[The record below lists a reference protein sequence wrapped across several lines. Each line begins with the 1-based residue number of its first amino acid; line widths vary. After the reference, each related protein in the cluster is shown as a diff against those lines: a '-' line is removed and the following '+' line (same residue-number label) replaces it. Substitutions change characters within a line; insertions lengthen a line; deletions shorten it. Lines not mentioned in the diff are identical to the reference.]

1 MNRHFKG
8 VWIPK
13 EIYLDETLSWTEK
26 ILLIEIHSL
35 QGEEGCYASNQYLAG
50 FLGIKETSLAN
61 LITRLKNSGRL
72 TVDGYGY
79 SRRLFVELSQ
89 KNESDVK
96 VTEQTEESLQEC
108 NILSQKSERVS
119 QKNETPIYRINNT
132 ENNTEIKG
140 EPTNG
145 LTIFRKYYPHLTL
158 HLFNQELL
166 TSLTTDLDI
175 FEQAVLVWVKRQYR
189 EQNIGGML
197 DLHQKMVNEAK
208 KAVPVA
214 HDLFCEKCKAD
225 SGWLRDGEEWVRCKH

>member
-35 QGEEGCYASNQYLAG
+35 QGEEGCYASNQYLAE
-50 FLGIKETSLAN
+50 FLGTSEKTVVN
-61 LITRLKNSGRL
+61 TISRLKGMDYLQVEQLRNPRL
-72 TVDGYGY
+72 LKVNP
-79 SRRLFVELSQ
+79 ELWTSTSQNRDVTSQNREVTSQNRDVTSQ
-89 KNESDVK
+89 KKDS
-96 VTEQTEESLQEC
+96 T
-108 NILSQKSERVS
+108 
-119 QKNETPIYRINNT
+119 IYRINNT

-166 TSLTTDLDI
+166 TNLTTDLDV